1 MNTPRAGGG
10 TSPPVACA
18 PAGDS
23 QPREPAP
30 PKEMIPAGRYYGVTV
45 WLGRDLPRLSR
56 R

>member
-1 MNTPRAGGG
+1 MKTPRAGGG
-10 TSPPVACA
+10 A
-18 PAGDS
+18 PTPGVYETADDS
-23 QPREPAP
+23 RPHEPEP